1 MATTSRSD
9 RVLEHVREIV
19 APEVFSQISARI
31 KEAEI
36 DDNQNQNQ
44 NVGVTED
51 MAQLKP
57 AVLREIVFGSQPGE
71 EVMDNQNQNQG
82 KLAELLKLKPDV
94 LRQLRVT
101 LRGEEVMDNQNQ
113 NQGNQATTQ
122 EQASRRKPRLERQ
135 SS

>member
-1 MATTSRSD
+1 MTTESHSD
-9 RVLEHVREIV
+9 RVLERIREIV
-19 APEVFSQISARI
+19 SPEVFAQISARL
-31 KEAEI
+31 KDAEVA
-36 DDNQNQNQ
+36 DNQNQNQ
-44 NVGVTED
+44 GVTED

-57 AVLREIVFGSQPGE
+57 AILREIIFGSRSGE

-113 NQGNQATTQ
+113 NQGTVQ
-122 EQASRRKPRLERQ
+122 EQALEAKPRLRETSR
-135 SS
+135 

>member
-1 MATTSRSD
+1 MKGEEMASASRSD
-9 RVLEHVREIV
+9 RFLDTIREV
-19 APEVFSQISARI
+19 VSPEVFTQISARL
-31 KEAEI
+31 KDAAV

-44 NVGVTED
+44 NQGLED

-57 AVLREIVFGSQPGE
+57 AVLREIAFGSSPGE

-82 KLAELLKLKPDV
+82 KLAELMKLKPDV

-113 NQGNQATTQ
+113 NQGS
-122 EQASRRKPRLERQ
+122 EQALERSKPRI
-135 SS
+135 

>member
-1 MATTSRSD
+1 MAATTRSD
-9 RVLEHVREIV
+9 RVLDSIREV
-19 APEVFSQISARI
+19 VSPEVFSQISARL
-31 KEAEI
+31 KDAEL

-44 NVGVTED
+44 GLTEE

-57 AVLREIVFGSQPGE
+57 AVLREIVFGGKPGE

-94 LRQLRVT
+94 LRQLRVS

-113 NQGNQATTQ
+113 NQGTVADAAT
-122 EQASRRKPRLERQ
+122 ERKPRLDSTR
-135 SS
+135 